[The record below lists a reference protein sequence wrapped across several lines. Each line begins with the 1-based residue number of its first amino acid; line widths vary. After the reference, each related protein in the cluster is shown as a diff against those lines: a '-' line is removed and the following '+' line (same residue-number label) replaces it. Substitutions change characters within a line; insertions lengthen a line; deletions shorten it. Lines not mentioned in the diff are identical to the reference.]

1 MTLVLARYRCAPS
14 PGVAGPIVNWPP
26 SSSSSE
32 PKIGA
37 ESKRGMQHHTIAPS
51 RRT

>member
-1 MTLVLARYRCAPS
+1 M
-14 PGVAGPIVNWPP
+14 VNCPPP
-26 SSSSSE
+26 SSSSD

-37 ESKRGMQHHTIAPS
+37 ESKRGMQHHTMAPS